1 MPRSQPTSK
10 ERSTFMSFV
19 KGAAYVLLLSLLA
32 LIVAVAVATAYLPS
46 YGELTKR
53 SDLGQMIR
61 VRAANGQVLVS
72 LGPSFGRWLSYDQIP
87 PEMRAAMIS
96 TEDRRFRSHIGV
108 DPIGIA
114 RSVEVRIT
122 SGRWRQ
128 GGSTITQQ
136 LARNIF
142 LTNNRTFVRKLKEAV
157 LALAL
162 ERKFSKDQ
170 ILEL

>member
-1 MPRSQPTSK
+1 MTI
-10 ERSTFMSFV
+10 V
-19 KGAAYVLLLSLLA
+19 KGIAYAALLGLLA

-72 LGPSFGRWLSYDQIP
+72 MGPSFGQWLTYDRIP

-108 DPIGIA
+108 DPIGI
-114 RSVEVRIT
+114 
-122 SGRWRQ
+122 GRAV
-128 GGSTITQQ
+128 GS
-136 LARNIF
+136 
-142 LTNNRTFVRKLKEAV
+142 
-157 LALAL
+157 ALVKATG
-162 ERKFSKDQ
+162 
-170 ILEL
+170 

>member
-1 MPRSQPTSK
+1 MARAPSTSK
-10 ERSTFMSFV
+10 GRSTFM
-19 KGAAYVLLLSLLA
+19 GIIEGIAYAALLSLLA

-46 YGELTKR
+46 YGDLTKR

-72 LGPSFGRWLSYDQIP
+72 IGPSFGQWLTYDQIP

-114 RSVEVRIT
+114 RSLKVRVST
-122 SGRWRQ
+122 GHWRQ

-142 LTNNRTFVRKLKEAV
+142 LTNSRNFGRKLKEAI
-157 LALAL
+157 LALAI

-170 ILEL
+170 I